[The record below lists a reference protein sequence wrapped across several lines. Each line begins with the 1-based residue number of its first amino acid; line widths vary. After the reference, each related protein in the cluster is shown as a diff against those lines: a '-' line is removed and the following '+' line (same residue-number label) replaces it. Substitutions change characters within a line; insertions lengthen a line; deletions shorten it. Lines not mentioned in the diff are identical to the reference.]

1 MRSQE
6 IVCCV
11 GAWEELLALIAESSL
26 HEIKSLALLFLD
38 LETYQGDGGVDAD
51 VAILRWLAG

>member
-1 MRSQE
+1 L
-6 IVCCV
+6 
-11 GAWEELLALIAESSL
+11 GELLALIAESSL
-26 HEIKSLALLFLD
+26 HEIKSLALLFLE